1 MTARSDP
8 LINLQLQQVN
18 TPQSIRCVPEK
29 YRLSAKVYD
38 ALQRE
43 DEKEVI
49 KLCEDFEEHGL
60 HILTIHD
67 DTVLQAATYAKKPD
81 LVLRLQDLPDRHLVK
96 LTRQNLYG
104 NTILHETA
112 ISNGAIEV
120 ARKVLEKAPGLLC
133 MRNNLG
139 ETALF
144 RTARYG
150 KQDMYDFLAKKIS
163 GYDKANQK
171 VFLQRRDKTTIL
183 HIAILSEHFGLAFQI
198 VNKFGRLVAERDADG
213 MTSLQLLSCNPGA
226 FRHDN
231 ERTFFDK
238 IVNFGWY
245 NQSLLIY
252 RLIVL

>member
-1 MTARSDP
+1 MVTIIKLPHARYDARSDP
-8 LINLQLQQVN
+8 AINLQLQQVN

-29 YRLSAKVYD
+29 YRLNAKVYD
-38 ALQRE
+38 ALQKE

-67 DTVLQAATYAKKPD
+67 DTVLQAATYARKPD
-81 LVLRLQDLPDRHLVK
+81 LVLRLLQDLPERHLDK
-96 LTRQNLYG
+96 LTRQNLVG

-112 ISNGAIEV
+112 ISNNAIEV

-144 RTARYG
+144 RTSRYG

-163 GYDKANQK
+163 GYDEANQR

-183 HIAILSEHFGLAFQI
+183 HMAILSEHFG
-198 VNKFGRLVAERDADG
+198 
-213 MTSLQLLSCNPGA
+213 
-226 FRHDN
+226 
-231 ERTFFDK
+231 
-238 IVNFGWY
+238 
-245 NQSLLIY
+245 
-252 RLIVL
+252 